1 MRNRAK
7 CKLCNDIIESFHSHD
22 FVFCKCKEIFVDG
35 GTNCYRSGASDYSN
49 FMRVDDEGLEI
60 EVRVVDSADAMKKE
74 ENDSVHAI
82 PEKQSNQD
90 IPQSTLPPTKEE
102 LLHMFD
108 DFIKTYED
116 LPEQAMRLPIN
127 HYDHLSL
134 MMLIRSIVKV

>member
-7 CKLCNDIIESFHSHD
+7 CKLCQEIIESFHNHD
-22 FVFCKCKEIFVDG
+22 FVYCKCKEIYVDG
-35 GTNCYRSGASDYSN
+35 GTNCYRAGANDFSN
-49 FMRVDDEGLEI
+49 FIRVDNEGLEI
-60 EVRVVDSADAMKKE
+60 EVKIVDKAQD
-74 ENDSVHAI
+74 I

-90 IPQSTLPPTKEE
+90 IPKEPTRED
-102 LLHMFD
+102 LLKMFD

-134 MMLIRSIVKV
+134 MCLIRAILKV